1 VVNPERLS
9 ALPAPAKLNL
19 FLHVVGRRPDGYH
32 LLETVFTFLDW
43 CDRIDLELRPSGVF
57 ERLTDLPGVPAEQDL
72 CLRAARLLAAR
83 SRATQGVAIRLH
95 KVLPLGGG
103 LGGGSSDAATV
114 LLGLNRL
121 WGLDWSRTALADL
134 GLALGA
140 DVPVFVHGTSAFAT
154 GVGERLTP
162 LAVPP
167 AWYLVLVP
175 PVQVATA
182 GVFSAPELTRNTPQ
196 VKIADFATGFGHND
210 LESVVTARH
219 PEVREAL
226 IMLRKHTDAR
236 MTGSGCCVFAAFP
249 TQSAAEAVQH
259 ALPANWQSR
268 IARGL
273 QDHPLQDQ
281 PLENC

>member
-1 VVNPERLS
+1 M
-9 ALPAPAKLNL
+9 
-19 FLHVVGRRPDGYH
+19 
-32 LLETVFTFLDW
+32 
-43 CDRIDLELRPSGVF
+43 
-57 ERLTDLPGVPAEQDL
+57 
-72 CLRAARLLAAR
+72 
-83 SRATQGVAIRLH
+83 
-95 KVLPLGGG
+95 
-103 LGGGSSDAATV
+103 